1 MNDLARAMRRWTEKK
16 SYRHDER
23 PGKSYEALDG
33 KKIKG
38 NLISEH
44 GSEHGLEHGS
54 EHGTY
59 VRTYVHTCERTCVRM
74 CVRSPTRLSR
84 GVGCPHF
91 IVLKRG
97 HPSPPEWD
105 LYKIRN
111 SFEKAN
117 IYSYKF
123 TAKPSITIKWEAPT
137 YPGA

>member
-1 MNDLARAMRRWTEKK
+1 MMNDLARAMRRWTEKK

-59 VRTYVHTCERTCVRM
+59 VRAYVRTYVRTSVRTY
-74 CVRSPTRLSR
+74 VR
-84 GVGCPHF
+84 
-91 IVLKRG
+91 
-97 HPSPPEWD
+97 
-105 LYKIRN
+105 
-111 SFEKAN
+111 
-117 IYSYKF
+117 
-123 TAKPSITIKWEAPT
+123 TIP
-137 YPGA
+137 Y